1 MNDCQQLVDD
11 LDAIVTA
18 PVVDLVGAALVM
30 ARVEYPKLDPDPT
43 IRAIDALGK
52 RAARELGDLG
62 RAPLGVRVHALSRF
76 LYRTAGFSGN
86 RDHYRDFRNSLL
98 NVVVERRT
106 GIPITLALVYRE
118 VARRA
123 GIEVLGVSF
132 PGHFLMRV
140 PADAE
145 TGARDALILDP
156 FDDGRPLSESDC
168 RALLQKQIGMHGQFS
183 DALLRPC
190 TSRQFV
196 ARMLNNLKRTYIEQR
211 SFPQARAV
219 TELLLAVEPTVG
231 AELRDRGLLAYH
243 LNDFPSALQ
252 DLERYLRLRTWT
264 KRDKEEHE
272 RIVEHINALRHQVA
286 GFN

>member
-1 MNDCQQLVDD
+1 MNNYQTLVDD
-11 LDAIVTA
+11 LHALVTEPA
-18 PVVDLVGAALVM
+18 VDLVRAALVI
-30 ARVEYPKLDPDPT
+30 ARVEYPKLDPEPT
-43 IRAIDALGK
+43 IRAIDAIGVK
-52 RAARELGDLG
+52 AADQMVDLMD
-62 RAPLGVRVHALSRF
+62 APMTARVNALNRF
-76 LYRTAGFSGN
+76 FYGTEGFVGN
-86 RDHYRDFRNSLL
+86 RDQYRDFRNSLL

-145 TGARDALILDP
+145 TGDALILDP
-156 FDDGRPLSESDC
+156 FDDGRRLHESDC
-168 RALLQKQIGMHGQFS
+168 RGLLQRQVGRHDQFS

-231 AELRDRGLLAYH
+231 EELRDRGLLAYH
-243 LNDFPSALQ
+243 LNDFPTALQ
-252 DLERYLRLRTWT
+252 DLESYLRLRTWT
-264 KRDKEEHE
+264 KRDKQEHE
-272 RIVEHINALRHQVA
+272 RIVEHINALKHQVA